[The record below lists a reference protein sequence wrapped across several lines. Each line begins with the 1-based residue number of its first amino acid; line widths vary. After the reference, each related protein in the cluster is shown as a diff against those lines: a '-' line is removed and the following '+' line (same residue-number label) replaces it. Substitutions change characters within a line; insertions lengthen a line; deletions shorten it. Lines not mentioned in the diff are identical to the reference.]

1 MSKWY
6 GISHEGDMYSL
17 GKCKDLQEANE
28 VADDMWIDIDLLID
42 GKFIERLKVED
53 GLRGSSNQNFIY
65 LSSKVSAE
73 SVEFD
78 RAIEVGISFIT
89 GFPIID
95 KSYLKKFGIRL
106 L

>member
-1 MSKWY
+1 
-6 GISHEGDMYSL
+6 MYEPGPEEIETAAKSFS
-17 GKCKDLQEANE
+17 E
-28 VADDMWIDIDLLID
+28 ILLFSINSSINKVSFS
-42 GKFIERLKVED
+42 KFIERLKVED

-78 RAIEVGISFIT
+78 RAIEVGRSFIT